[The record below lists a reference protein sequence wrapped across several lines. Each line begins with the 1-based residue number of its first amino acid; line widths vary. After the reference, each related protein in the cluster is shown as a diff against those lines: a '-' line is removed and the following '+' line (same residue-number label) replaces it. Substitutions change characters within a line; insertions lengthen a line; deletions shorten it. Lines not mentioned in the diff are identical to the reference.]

1 MAFIAVLLFRVH
13 QEQERLEQM
22 RQEIRHQLR

>member
-1 MAFIAVLLFRVH
+1 MVFIAVLLFQVH
-13 QEQERLEQM
+13 QEQERLERM